1 MITEI
6 LLAFKVN
13 EANLID
19 RNLKTTAIKQKLL
32 DMIID
37 ERYFLIYLGMNVQV
51 TSFCRNLIM
60 LLKIQKE
67 YFEILLPQLG
77 IPF

>member
-37 ERYFLIYLGMNVQV
+37 ERYFLIYLGMNALA